1 MVGEKKII
9 TLVMGKVMLHIFW
22 LVLVV
27 RVGIPSVKESG
38 GSTLWGKIRAKIFFW
53 FVCGS
58 FVIAVQGAKGNKN
71 TARVCWEVSMKY
83 FRLESES
90 SEETSIDEND
100 LQVRLR
106 RIWYSQLSLSKCNKL
121 NCIYMFLETVKSVM
135 EFDVEL
141 IRHF

>member
-1 MVGEKKII
+1 
-9 TLVMGKVMLHIFW
+9 
-22 LVLVV
+22 
-27 RVGIPSVKESG
+27 
-38 GSTLWGKIRAKIFFW
+38 
-53 FVCGS
+53 
-58 FVIAVQGAKGNKN
+58 VIAVQRAKGNKN